1 MGVVVVAVAMVA
13 VVVTVALFG
22 LCFFFLS
29 FFLSLMGFVAGC
41 DGEFLGR
48 LCV

>member
-29 FFLSLMGFVAGC
+29 LMGFVAGC